1 MEYNSSGLL
10 IQTYNVSTL
19 NLGASPVFAIDLS
32 DNGKFYYVDVCGTIR
47 EGALL
52 VLFAFLLFIFLPFCF

>member
-19 NLGASPVFAIDLS
+19 NLGASPVFAIDIS
-32 DNGKFYYVDVCGTIR
+32 DNGKFYYVDVVVR
-47 EGALL
+47 
-52 VLFAFLLFIFLPFCF
+52 